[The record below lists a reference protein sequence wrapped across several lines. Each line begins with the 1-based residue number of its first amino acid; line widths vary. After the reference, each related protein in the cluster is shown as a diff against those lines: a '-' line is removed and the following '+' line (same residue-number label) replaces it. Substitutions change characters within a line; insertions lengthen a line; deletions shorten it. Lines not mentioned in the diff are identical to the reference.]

1 MFRQT
6 RPLPFAL
13 RNGYARCSVAPRPCT
28 IGLLAILMTVGGC
41 RNHGKGT
48 HVPGQID
55 WAKKLD
61 IQLSKRPHDPVA
73 RRDAALLASAFLP
86 HENPA
91 PRYRALQAAGIQD
104 PLGAYALGVR
114 AMRNHDPKHLLV
126 AAQHMLALEAKST
139 QNKQSPATAQVLDWL
154 WQELQDAPKM
164 HGEIESLWS
173 THQSSNLSR
182 ASKRALL
189 SLIGKSRRLAGKPFA
204 FAHQRQGCVQTFA
217 TTPVQGTLGD
227 LSLTRANLSG
237 PWDLTTGEGAP
248 VFPLACA
255 VRVWNPTQDAG
266 FVGLQ
271 SDLTL
276 QKAGMVLSIHTPAT
290 ARVWLDGQEI
300 WRNDQGS
307 ALSPRSHEVLIN
319 AKPGRHRLKIAVSI
333 PGDKEWLVVR
343 ATDLQGT
350 ALKAQPANLSHPL
363 PQSKLL
369 VTNLNKGVTKRCRA
383 QLGVQPAIDPLL
395 VEPWVAHCALSAAL
409 HRHDREA
416 AFVLAP
422 KIEQFENFAEGAA
435 LLADADLQNAELPR
449 SLAKSAA
456 SQKLATAV
464 ELDPGLLG
472 LSLALAQNRSS
483 RGQASEVRQELA
495 AMKAPRH
502 ADDAL
507 FRFGVYLDIGDEL
520 RADRMLALA
529 KKLDPD
535 HCEVIAA
542 SFKRARDLDA
552 RSRQAEI
559 LPLLQ
564 RCPGYRALALRFWSG
579 RGQDDKAKPLLDS
592 LIVDRPDDVAKL
604 LRRAQLHRRQGNWA
618 LAKAD
623 LERILRLQPA
633 SFSAHLMLAD
643 RARSSEDLATAKS
656 LLEDLKRR
664 YPNENYL
671 YRYLLD
677 LGSDD
682 PLLQG
687 RVDGLVQALN
697 YQKEQSPDAPFAED
711 ASVFVLDRD
720 LAHVYDNGSQ
730 RHLIH
735 QIIRVQ
741 SKEAID
747 TYGEITIPD
756 NAELLT
762 LRTIKQDGR
771 SIEPEKTPGKSSFSM
786 RALELGDYVE
796 QEFIMPAQWA
806 QARQGATD
814 LGVFRFASA
823 RAPFVRSELIV
834 QAPKSLKLQIEARNG
849 APTPTT
855 QDKDG
860 MQRWSFLA
868 TNQAR
873 VVLEPS
879 TPSVQDLIPQ
889 VRCFAN
895 LSAAQWLDELL
906 ATTAGARQRGPS
918 LRATVKDWAGGI
930 KTQEEKLQAIYQKVN
945 TTIDPQG
952 DLGSNVNH
960 TLASGKGS
968 RSNLM
973 YALLKEAKIPVRM
986 LLVRSRFAPSID
998 KHPQFDTYETAVL
1011 EVWPEDPKRRRYLVP
1026 DLLFSPIGFL
1036 PEWLEG
1042 GLAHVLPEAQH
1053 PGQETP
1059 QRVGKGQAEVADRRE
1074 LSLEIQLDDQGAAKV
1089 KGSLRTYGFYAAQ
1102 WRQTLKQMGSDSE
1115 QELFSQ
1121 YELPRF
1127 FPGKNPTLDKLKI
1140 KHADQPQKAL
1150 VMQFELSV
1158 EHLGKASGGTLEL
1171 SSDLVHLNPG
1181 AALVG
1186 LAQRKLD
1193 LLIASTGISKA
1204 KIALKLPN
1212 GQAWPA
1218 SVTKSLAHNIRSS
1231 FGEFRQTPRQSEGQ
1245 LVLEI
1250 QTRLTPQIVSPEKYP
1265 EFVRYVHDVQRAQA
1279 QHLVAQKNG
1288 QASAVSPSSGG
1299 SQAALVKRRWSSTE
1313 RLTRAL
1319 VSAAPSPERSKKR

>member
-1 MFRQT
+1 M
-6 RPLPFAL
+6 
-13 RNGYARCSVAPRPCT
+13 T
-28 IGLLAILMTVGGC
+28 IGGC
-41 RNHGKGT
+41 RNQGKGT
-48 HVPGQID
+48 QVPGQID
-55 WAKKLD
+55 WAERLD
-61 IQLSKRPHDPVA
+61 KQLAKRPQDPVA

-86 HENPA
+86 DKDPA
-91 PRYRALQAAGIQD
+91 PRYQAMQSIGVQD

-114 AMRNHDPKHLLV
+114 AMRDHDPKNLLI

-139 QNKQSPATAQVLDWL
+139 KNKQSPATAQVLDWL
-154 WQELQDAPKM
+154 WQELQDAPKL
-164 HGEIESLWS
+164 HGEIEALWS
-173 THQSSNLSR
+173 AHQSSNLNRS
-182 ASKRALL
+182 SKRALR

-204 FAHQRQGCVQTFA
+204 FAHRQQGCVQSFDV
-217 TTPVQGTLGD
+217 TPVQGALGD
-227 LSLTRANLSG
+227 LSLSRADLSG
-237 PWDLTTGEGAP
+237 PWNHAKGEAAP

-271 SDLTL
+271 SDFTL
-276 QKAGMVLSIHTPAT
+276 QKAGMVLSFHTPAT
-290 ARVWLDGQEI
+290 ARIWFDGQEI
-300 WRNDQGS
+300 WRNDQDS
-307 ALSPRSHEVLIN
+307 ALSPRSQELLIN
-319 AKPGRHRLKIAVSI
+319 AKPGRHRLKIALSI

-343 ATDLQGT
+343 ATDLEGN
-350 ALKAQPANLSHPL
+350 ALKAQPANLSHTIP
-363 PQSKLL
+363 PAKLL
-369 VTNLNKGVTKRCRA
+369 VTDLNKGVTKRCRA
-383 QLGVQPAIDPLL
+383 QLGVRPAIDPLL
-395 VEPWVAHCALSAAL
+395 IEPWVTHCALSAAL
-409 HRHDREA
+409 HRYDRET
-416 AFVLAP
+416 AFSLAP
-422 KIEQFENFAEGAA
+422 KIEQFENFAEGVA
-435 LLADADLQNAELPR
+435 LLADTDLQNTELPR
-449 SLAKSAA
+449 GLAKSAA
-456 SQKLATAV
+456 SQKLAKAV

-483 RGQASEVRQELA
+483 RGQASQVRQELA
-495 AMKAPRH
+495 AMKAPSH

-520 RADRMLALA
+520 RADQMLALA
-529 KKLDPD
+529 KKLDPG

-542 SFKRARDLDA
+542 SFRRARDLDA

-559 LPLLQ
+559 LPQLQ
-564 RCPGYRALALRFWSG
+564 RCPGYRALALGFWSG
-579 RGQDDKAKPLLDS
+579 RGRDDKAKPLLDS
-592 LIVDRPDDVAKL
+592 LILDRPDDVPKL
-604 LRRAQLHRRQGNWA
+604 LRRAQLHQRQGNWA

-623 LERILRLQPA
+623 LERILKLQPA

-643 RARSSEDLATAKS
+643 KARSNEEIATAKS
-656 LLEDLKRR
+656 LLEDLNRR

-671 YRYLLD
+671 YRYLHD

-682 PLLQG
+682 PILQG
-687 RVDGLVQALN
+687 RVDGLVQALD
-697 YQKEQSPDAPFAED
+697 YQKEQSPDAPFAKD

-747 TYGEITIPD
+747 TYGEITIPE

-814 LGVFRFASA
+814 LGVFRFAST

-834 QAPKSLKLQIEARNG
+834 QAPKRLKLQIEARNG
-849 APTPTT
+849 APKPTI
-855 QDKDG
+855 QDSDG
-860 MQRWSFLA
+860 LQRWNFLA
-868 TNQAR
+868 TDQAR

-879 TPSVQDLIPQ
+879 TPSAQDLIPQ

-906 ATTAGARQRGPS
+906 ATTAGARRRGPT
-918 LRATVKDWAGGI
+918 LRSTVKDWTAGA

-952 DLGSNVNH
+952 DLGNNVNH
-960 TLASGKGS
+960 TLASKKGS

-998 KHPQFDTYETAVL
+998 RHPQFDSYETAVL
-1011 EVWPEDPKRRRYLVP
+1011 ELWPQDPKRRRYLVP
-1026 DLLFSPIGFL
+1026 DLLFAPIGFL

-1042 GLAHVLPEAQH
+1042 GLAHVLPAQDE

-1059 QRVGKGQAEVADRRE
+1059 LRVGSGQAAVADRRE
-1074 LSLEIQLDDQGAAKV
+1074 LSLEIQLDDQGDAKV
-1089 KGSLRTYGFYAAQ
+1089 KGRLRTYGFYAAQ
-1102 WRQTLKQMGSDSE
+1102 WRQTLKQTGAESE
-1115 QELFSQ
+1115 HELFSQ

-1127 FPGKNPTLDKLKI
+1127 FPGKSPVLDKLTI
-1140 KHADQPQKAL
+1140 KHADDPQKAL

-1158 EHLGKASGGTLEL
+1158 QDLAKARNGTLEL

-1204 KIALKLPN
+1204 KLTLNLPK
-1212 GQAWPA
+1212 GRAWPA
-1218 SVTKSLAHNIRSS
+1218 SVTKSLTHNIQSN
-1231 FGEFRQTPRQSEGQ
+1231 FGEFQQTPQHSQGQ
-1245 LVLEI
+1245 LILEI
-1250 QTRLTPQIVSPEKYP
+1250 QTQLTPQIVSPQTYP
-1265 EFVRYVHDVQRAQA
+1265 EFVRYVHEVQRAQA
-1279 QHLVAQKNG
+1279 QHLVTTKNN
-1288 QASAVSPSSGG
+1288 QASA
-1299 SQAALVKRRWSSTE
+1299 ALGIR
-1313 RLTRAL
+1313 
-1319 VSAAPSPERSKKR
+1319 